1 MKKSERI
8 YLFRII
14 HIDNLDFILNSQ
26 QITCPNHV
34 KKDINYIG
42 IGDTS
47 LIRNR
52 NSKAIKIS
60 PYGTFVD
67 YVAFYFCSRPP
78 MLYNIQNGYMN
89 VEKRKP
95 EDIIYLV
102 TTFEQ
107 IKKHNCEYIFTD
119 GHAYHNYSQFFNH
132 EKDLMEIDWQA
143 VKLKQWADTEEDP
156 DRKRRKQAEFLI
168 YQELPLLALVGIIVY
183 NEAAQK
189 VVSSK
194 LMAHNLSYKI
204 HISSNYY
211 Y

>member
-1 MKKSERI
+1 
-8 YLFRII
+8 
-14 HIDNLDFILNSQ
+14 
-26 QITCPNHV
+26 
-34 KKDINYIG
+34 
-42 IGDTS
+42 
-47 LIRNR
+47 
-52 NSKAIKIS
+52 
-60 PYGTFVD
+60 
-67 YVAFYFCSRPP
+67 
-78 MLYNIQNGYMN
+78 MN